1 MVDQPAATVIII
13 IDKHR
18 DRAELSLGSIL
29 NQSNVADLEILLIDL
44 SSSDTPAVPGSDH
57 ANVKVARMPD
67 ALRTAT
73 WGEVRAEAVHMARGP
88 LVLFLEEHSAALP
101 GWAEATIAALNEE
114 YTGVSGQVV
123 NDHTRVRNSDAV
135 KLMTDAPPLL
145 RNTRRPTRQPFWG
158 NAVYRRDALLEL
170 GDALAPLLQ
179 NETMLGER
187 LAQDGHK
194 IGEDGAIRFVHVR
207 EATLHGHGRGAFHL
221 NRSTARLRTKLFK
234 WSPRNMLLAVLGAPF
249 TAWIRTF
256 KIVRYWQKKDASRLG
271 LVLRNLPRI
280 VLINYYATI
289 GQALGIAL
297 GEGQSGNRY
306 LNYAVNVDRPLPDM
320 ARVLRE
326 NEQAGAA
333 R

>member
-1 MVDQPAATVIII
+1 MIDKPAATVVIV

-18 DRAELSLGSIL
+18 DRAELSLSSVL
-29 NQSNVADLEILLIDL
+29 KQKNVADLEILLIDL

-57 ANVKVARMPD
+57 PNVKVVRMPE
-67 ALRTAT
+67 ALRTST
-73 WGEVRAEAVHMARGP
+73 WGEVRAEAVRMARAP

-101 GWAEATIAALNEE
+101 GWAEATIAALKEE
-114 YTGVSGQVV
+114 YVGVSGQVV
-123 NDHTRVRNSDAV
+123 NDYTRVRNTDAV
-135 KLMTDAPPLL
+135 KLITDAVPIPP
-145 RNTRRPTRQPFWG
+145 NGRRPTRQPFWG
-158 NAVYRRDALLEL
+158 NAAYRRDALPEL

-187 LAQDGHK
+187 LTQDGHNV
-194 IGEDGAIRFVHVR
+194 GEDGAIRFVHVR
-207 EATLHGHGRGAFHL
+207 ESTLHGHGQGAFHL
-221 NRSTARLRTKLFK
+221 NRSSARLRTRLFK
-234 WSPRNMLLAVLGAPF
+234 WSRRNTLLAVLGAPF

-306 LNYAVNVDRPLPDM
+306 LNYAVNIERPLPDM

-326 NEQAGAA
+326 NP
-333 R
+333 